1 MKKHMLL
8 SVIGVVLLIA
18 LGSCRTPPSA
28 GITVETYPQNKM
40 QVNSRILG
48 GWLSVVEV
56 NTVKK
61 NDLLVGQVTAQNST
75 QKDCQFEY
83 RFRWLD
89 GDGLELTTI
98 MSVWTPVSVAG
109 MEKKT
114 MQGIAPAKNAANFVF
129 DVRFRRPSARWTR

>member
-1 MKKHMLL
+1 MNRNLFM
-8 SVIGVVLLIA
+8 IGVLL
-18 LGSCRTPPSA
+18 LGLGLTTSCRTPPSA

-48 GWLSVVEV
+48 GWLTVVEV

-98 MSVWTPVSVAG
+98 MSVWTPVSVAA
-109 MEKKT
+109 MEKK
-114 MQGIAPAKNAANFVF
+114 MMAGIAPAKNAANFVF

>member
-8 SVIGVVLLIA
+8 SVIGIVLLIA

-28 GITVETYPQNKM
+28 GITIETYPQNSIK
-40 QVNSRILG
+40 VNSRILG
-48 GWLSVVEV
+48 GWLTVTEV

-75 QKDCQFEY
+75 KKDCQFEY

-98 MSVWTPVSVAG
+98 MAVWTPVSVAA
-109 MEKKT
+109 MEKK
-114 MQGIAPAKNAANFVF
+114 MMAGIAPSKTAANFVF
-129 DVRFRRPSARWTR
+129 DVRFRRPSMRWTR